1 MDNGKFLVDS
11 GGDKLTQIQELP
23 TMAGNYAAIDKHKK
37 RIMQFISAVKRVCVT
52 LNYMASIL
60 ELLKYVRVR
69 RICKV

>member
-1 MDNGKFLVDS
+1 MDNGKFLVES
-11 GGDKLTQIQELP
+11 GGDKITQIQELQ
-23 TMAGNYAAIDKHKK
+23 TMAGNDAAIDKHKK